1 MLSSVKIS
9 LALVSLLILVHVN
22 EAFPMKE
29 WLPRR
34 SMVKDEDS
42 AIEQRFDEDSY
53 SSPTKILNEDDK
65 EEDMF
70 ADDGSERNFRKKD
83 FSRQYQCR
91 FGGCGK

>member
-1 MLSSVKIS
+1 MYLVRKTDAICANFSFIFLSSWHFVIGYVVMLSSVKIS

-53 SSPTKILNEDDK
+53 S
-65 EEDMF
+65 
-70 ADDGSERNFRKKD
+70 R
-83 FSRQYQCR
+83 
-91 FGGCGK
+91 

>member
-34 SMVKDEDS
+34 SMVNDEDS

-53 SSPTKILNEDDK
+53 S
-65 EEDMF
+65 
-70 ADDGSERNFRKKD
+70 R
-83 FSRQYQCR
+83 
-91 FGGCGK
+91 

>member
-42 AIEQRFDEDSY
+42 AVEQRFDEDSY
-53 SSPTKILNEDDK
+53 S
-65 EEDMF
+65 
-70 ADDGSERNFRKKD
+70 R
-83 FSRQYQCR
+83 
-91 FGGCGK
+91 